1 MKILESIMAYQD
13 ATDIGGHTSEGPYMN
28 KKHPSGERCEAG
40 KNELIEEIYILGLFC
55 I

>member
-28 KKHPSGERCEAG
+28 KNTPAG
-40 KNELIEEIYILGLFC
+40 KC
-55 I
+55 VRPARMS